1 MSNSYF
7 LAAYFSATERFSE
20 QFNLTK
26 NDGVVN
32 NNVNTPTK
40 PMLSMLKLSGL
51 FYVFSLPKLTI
62 HVLSFTE
69 VN

>member
-1 MSNSYF
+1 MINSYF
-7 LAAYFSATERFSE
+7 LVASFSAVECFSK

-32 NNVNTPTK
+32 NVPNTPTK
-40 PMLSMLKLSGL
+40 PMPSMLKLSGL
-51 FYVFSLPKLTI
+51 FYAFSLPKLAI
-62 HVLSFTE
+62 HALLLAE